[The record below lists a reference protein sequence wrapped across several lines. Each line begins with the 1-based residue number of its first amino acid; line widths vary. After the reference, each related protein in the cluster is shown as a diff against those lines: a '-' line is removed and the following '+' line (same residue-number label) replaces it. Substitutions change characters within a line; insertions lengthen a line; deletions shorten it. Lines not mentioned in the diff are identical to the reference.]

1 MWREGSGIECR
12 ELVTTA
18 VLKELKKQKGRRE
31 DPPQDEKPEASSYRA
46 LLGTLAQS
54 DLDENRDSLA
64 LAWLLRS
71 AATPS
76 P

>member
-1 MWREGSGIECR
+1 MQGTGHNSHVERAEEAKG
-12 ELVTTA
+12 
-18 VLKELKKQKGRRE
+18 KKGG
-31 DPPQDEKPEASSYRA
+31 PPKTRNLRPAHRA
-46 LLGTLAQS
+46 LLGTWAQS

-71 AATPS
+71 CPATPS

>member
-1 MWREGSGIECR
+1 MQGTGHNSHVERAEEAKG
-12 ELVTTA
+12 
-18 VLKELKKQKGRRE
+18 KKGG
-31 DPPQDEKPEASSYRA
+31 PPQDEKPEASSYRA
-46 LLGTLAQS
+46 LLGTWAQS